1 MAFRLLRTLGL
12 AGLGLMLGLGSA
24 LPAAPARTASRRKAA
39 RPAAAEIL
47 GAGALVPFF
56 KALDAGQAPGS
67 GRVVR
72 ILQFG
77 DSHTAADFW
86 TGELR
91 RRFQAQWGD
100 AGPGL
105 LLPGLPWRGY
115 AHEGTRWI
123 SGHRWPAECV
133 RRNSCDGVVG
143 LAGAYLAAVPGETF
157 RMTAPFADFQIHA
170 VVDGEVLPL
179 AWIAPE
185 GEEGPGD
192 PVTLEKRS
200 FTPLPDGRTLVIAGP
215 AQPFH
220 PSTRTLSFQLPD
232 GARLL
237 GIDLRSGAPGVLYDE
252 LGLNG
257 SELLN
262 FGRWSPA
269 VRDPLLAHV
278 KPDLVVFAFG
288 TNEAGRPLDELADL
302 RARLV
307 PLLKAFRESAGAP
320 VLLVGPLDRSS
331 KGKAKR
337 FQLNLQVKAVQEAM
351 KAAAREAGCAYW
363 DPRRAMGGP
372 GAIVKWQRTGL
383 AKKDLVHLTPKGY
396 ERLGDQ
402 MADALLQARQTWQKA
417 TRPHPRPPKAKRP
430 KAA

>member
-1 MAFRLLRTLGL
+1 MMVSRLLRTLGR
-12 AGLGLMLGLGSA
+12 AGLGLLLGLGPA
-24 LPAAPARTASRRKAA
+24 LPAAPSRAASRRSTA
-39 RPAAAEIL
+39 RPAAADIQ
-47 GAGALVPFF
+47 GADTLAPFF
-56 KALDAGQAPGS
+56 KALEPSRTPG
-67 GRVVR
+67 GHRIVR

-77 DSHTAADFW
+77 DSHTAADYW

-91 RRFQAQWGD
+91 RRFQALWGD

-105 LLPGLPWRGY
+105 LMPGLPWRGY

-133 RRNSCDGVVG
+133 RRTSCDGLVG

-170 VVDGEVLPL
+170 VVDGEVLPQ

-185 GEEGPGD
+185 GEDGPGE

-200 FTPLPDGRTLVIAGP
+200 FTPLPDGKTLVIAGP
-215 AQPFH
+215 ARPFD
-220 PSTRTLSFQLPD
+220 PGTRTLAFQLPD

-262 FGRWSPA
+262 FERWSPA

-278 KPDLVVFAFG
+278 KPDLVIFAFG
-288 TNEAGRPLDELADL
+288 TNEASRPMDELTDL
-302 RARLV
+302 RPRLV

-320 VLLVGPLDRSS
+320 VLLVGPLDRSN

-337 FQLNLQVKAVQEAM
+337 VQLNAQVRAVQEAM
-351 KAAAREAGCAYW
+351 KGAAREAGCAYW

-372 GAIVKWQRTGL
+372 GAILKWQRTGL

-402 MADALLQARQTWQKA
+402 MADAILRARQAWQKA
-417 TRPHPRPPKAKRP
+417 AKARPPKTRRP
-430 KAA
+430 KAG